1 MEKAN
6 QVQRGVCCRSVAC
19 VFHRLTVCLFPCC
32 LALDFCLVKLPKNVN
47 DAANENYK
55 NRLYKDIFFLSQVPA
70 LTDESF
76 SGNLS
81 GIAIKYKMTGLE
93 ELAIMKENRMRSAQT
108 KMLRIITDFLNTKMN
123 KAWDPDMVEQKYDRN
138 FVENI
143 SDVITDVKNVE
154 GIVSRETQLDMMPNS
169 IVPDTAVELD
179 RQKQE
184 AMDAEQLPKV
194 DLSSIGM

>member
-1 MEKAN
+1 MDEHGQA
-6 QVQRGVCCRSVAC
+6 QW
-19 VFHRLTVCLFPCC
+19 LT
-32 LALDFCLVKLPKNVN
+32 KNVN

-55 NRLYKDIFFLSQVPA
+55 DRLYKDIFFLSQVPA

-93 ELAIMKENRMRSAQT
+93 ELAIMKENRMRSAQK

-123 KAWDPDMVEQKYDRN
+123 KAWDADTVEQKYDRN

-143 SDVITDVKNVE
+143 SDVITDVKNLE
-154 GIVSRETQLDMMPNS
+154 GVVARETQMDMLPYS
-169 IVPDTAVELD
+169 IVPDTAAELE

-184 AMDAEQLPKV
+184 TRDAERLPKV
-194 DLSSIGM
+194 DLSSISM